1 MIENDTIC
9 AISTPAG
16 IGGIAVIR
24 VSGPQSVEIVNS
36 LWEGADLMSA
46 KSHTAHLGE
55 LIDPANGGEVVDECV
70 ATLFRAPKSYTG
82 EDVVEIAV
90 HGSRW
95 VQREALA
102 LLQRNGCRMAMA
114 GEYTRRAV
122 MNGRMDLSQAEGVA
136 DVIASTSRAA
146 HRIAVSQMKGGISK
160 KLTALREQLLQ
171 LAVYLELELDFS
183 EEDVEFADRRRLIDT
198 AEDIR
203 GELSRLYRSF
213 SKGNAIKE
221 GIPVAIVG
229 ATNAGKS
236 SLLNAMLED
245 DRAIVSDVHGTT
257 RDTIEETLE
266 IGDYL
271 FRFIDTAGLRDTS
284 DPIEQI
290 GIDRSRKAMSRAK
303 IVIAVI
309 DASLPGVIDTIKSGN
324 IASLLPKELTTCTY
338 DENHPD
344 IIIALN
350 KTDKLSDTSESI
362 LTPLIS
368 HLPGPSQRPKPEAD
382 NLDPTSVEP
391 VPGHAHVIDG
401 MDMKPMSDGDEHVS
415 HELAIIPISV
425 LAGDGLE
432 KLRDVIRDMASNGDT
447 SETKDG
453 IMITNLRQAEA
464 LRQALNSIR
473 PLIEGLR
480 TGLETDLV
488 AQHLRETL
496 AHLSS
501 ITGEIPS
508 TEILNTIFSSF
519 CIGK

>member
-1 MIENDTIC
+1 MQFPSVEHTEKEVMMIENDTIC

-16 IGGIAVIR
+16 VGGIAVIR
-24 VSGPQSVEIVNS
+24 VSGPQSIGIVNS
-36 LWEGADLMSA
+36 LWKGADLTSA
-46 KSHTAHLGE
+46 KSHSAHLGE
-55 LIDPANGGEVVDECV
+55 LIDTASGGEVVDQCV

-95 VQREALA
+95 VQREAVA
-102 LLQRNGCRMAMA
+102 LLQRKGCRMAQP

-146 HRIAVSQMKGGISK
+146 HRIAVSQMKGGISR
-160 KLTALREQLLQ
+160 KLASLREQLLQ
-171 LAVYLELELDFS
+171 LAVLLELELDFS
-183 EEDVEFADRRRLIDT
+183 EEDVEFADRSRLIDT

-203 GELSRLYRSF
+203 NELSRLYRSF
-213 SKGNAIKE
+213 SKGNAIKK

-236 SLLNAMLED
+236 SLLNALLED
-245 DRAIVSDVHGTT
+245 DRAIVSDIHGTT

-284 DPIEQI
+284 DPVERI
-290 GIDRSRKAMSRAK
+290 GIDRSRKAMGRAR

-309 DASLPGVIDTIKSGN
+309 DVSSPGVIDSIKAGN
-324 IASLLPKELTTCTY
+324 IASLLPSELTGLA
-338 DENHPD
+338 DEENRPGV
-344 IIIALN
+344 IIALN
-350 KTDKLSDTSESI
+350 KIDKLSASADSAVAELFNSTTRANSATTSHAEMPAADMCTI
-362 LTPLIS
+362 PLSAATGRGI
-368 HLPGPSQRPKPEAD
+368 
-382 NLDPTSVEP
+382 
-391 VPGHAHVIDG
+391 
-401 MDMKPMSDGDEHVS
+401 
-415 HELAIIPISV
+415 EL
-425 LAGDGLE
+425 
-432 KLRDVIRDMASNGDT
+432 LRNAIRDMADS
-447 SETKDG
+447 KDNDG
-453 IMITNLRQAEA
+453 VEGSDIMITNLRQAEA
-464 LRQALNSIR
+464 LRQSLNSID
-473 PLIEGLR
+473 PLIDGLR

-496 AHLSS
+496 SHLSS